1 MIIVYI
7 IMGGSSQKCIGGYKT
22 KARARKMFDH
32 VPFHAHLIE
41 IDIIVN
47 VHKVY
52 LQIYILSTT
61 ARCLVMYMYT

>member
-1 MIIVYI
+1 
-7 IMGGSSQKCIGGYKT
+7 
-22 KARARKMFDH
+22 MFDH

-61 ARCLVMYMYT
+61 ASYRCLVMYMYT